1 MDIAELSTVMSQNRV
16 QEAAS
21 TQVLKLAMGGAKE
34 QGSGLVSM
42 MEAARAITDP
52 ALGNRVNLL
61 A

>member
-1 MDIAELSTVMSQNRV
+1 MSQNRV

-21 TQVLKLAMGGAKE
+21 AQVLKLAMGGAQA

-42 MEAARAITDP
+42 MDAARTITDP
-52 ALGNRVNLL
+52 ALGNRVDLL

>member
-21 TQVLKLAMGGAKE
+21 TEVLKLAMDGAQA
-34 QGSGLVSM
+34 QGAGIVSM
-42 MEAARAITDP
+42 MDSARAITDP
-52 ALGNRVNLL
+52 ALGNRVDLL